1 MILIATVIVIVILL
15 IVLLFTEHFEE
26 ISNISSSSLNNLI
39 DAYNDNKIKANT
51 LSISDSINSKN
62 IISNSISSETI
73 NSSNIISK
81 SLNTDTLKTSSVES
95 TDLKC
100 NTINGL
106 DIINGLTIHKCHI
119 RIRDDDSSLKFEFDC
134 YCIISKGY
142 KCTCVQFINA
152 GIHYKSGMW
161 RPSIGYDKARDK
173 TILIYGNSNE
183 ESYKL
188 TLDVIIM
195 YDAWS
200 GKTMREIDDNP
211 YDKNIC
217 IQNPNS
223 TGYRCND
230 RAIFNEYFF
239 FTMGLKKDQ

>member
-26 ISNISSSSLNNLI
+26 ISNTSSSSLNNLI
-39 DAYNDNKIKANT
+39 DAYNDNKLKANT

-62 IISNSISSETI
+62 IISNS
-73 NSSNIISK
+73 IISK

-152 GIHYKSGMW
+152 GIHYQSGMW
-161 RPSIGYDKARDK
+161 RPSVGYDKARDK

-200 GKTMREIDDNP
+200 GKTMREIDDSSS
-211 YDKNIC
+211 DKNIC
-217 IQNPNS
+217 IQNANS
-223 TGYRCND
+223 IGYTCNN

>member
-15 IVLLFTEHFEE
+15 IVLLFTEHFEG

-62 IISNSISSETI
+62 IISNSI
-73 NSSNIISK
+73 ISK
-81 SLNTDTLKTSSVES
+81 SLNTDTLKTSSIDS

-100 NTINGL
+100 NTINGI

-200 GKTMREIDDNP
+200 GKTMREIDDKSS
-211 YDKNIC
+211 DKNIC
-217 IQNPNS
+217 IQNANS
-223 TGYRCND
+223 TGYTCNN

>member
-39 DAYNDNKIKANT
+39 DAYNDNKLKANT
-51 LSISDSINSKN
+51 LSISDSINSK
-62 IISNSISSETI
+62 
-73 NSSNIISK
+73 NIISK

-106 DIINGLTIHKCHI
+106 DIINGLTFHKCHI

-195 YDAWS
+195 YDAWT

-217 IQNPNS
+217 IQNAKS
-223 TGYRCND
+223 TGYTCNN

>member
-39 DAYNDNKIKANT
+39 DAYNDNKLKANT

-81 SLNTDTLKTSSVES
+81 SLNTDTLKTSSIES

-106 DIINGLTIHKCHI
+106 DIINGLTIPFTPSI
-119 RIRDDDSSLKFEFDC
+119 FSIITSVSFG
-134 YCIISKGY
+134 IISFSSDLADQ
-142 KCTCVQFINA
+142 TSPF
-152 GIHYKSGMW
+152 
-161 RPSIGYDKARDK
+161 
-173 TILIYGNSNE
+173 TLI
-183 ESYKL
+183 
-188 TLDVIIM
+188 
-195 YDAWS
+195 
-200 GKTMREIDDNP
+200 
-211 YDKNIC
+211 
-217 IQNPNS
+217 
-223 TGYRCND
+223 
-230 RAIFNEYFF
+230 
-239 FTMGLKKDQ
+239 

>member
-26 ISNISSSSLNNLI
+26 ISNTSSSSLNNLI

-51 LSISDSINSKN
+51 LSISDSINSNN
-62 IISNSISSETI
+62 IISNS
-73 NSSNIISK
+73 IISK

-106 DIINGLTIHKCHI
+106 DIINGLNIRKCHI

-134 YCIISKGY
+134 YCMISKGY
-142 KCTCVQFINA
+142 KCTCIQFINA
-152 GIHYKSGMW
+152 GIHHQSGMW
-161 RPSIGYDKARDK
+161 RPSVGYDKARDK

-195 YDAWS
+195 YDAWT

-217 IQNPNS
+217 IQNAND
-223 TGYRCND
+223 TGYTCNN